1 MGREMSS
8 FTSSRVSVT
17 LGWIATAIM
26 GFAAAMMFIPS

>member
-1 MGREMSS
+1 MGR
-8 FTSSRVSVT
+8 FTSSRVVVM